1 MVCGQYSDAVWGFF
15 LELPLLSF
23 QVCLE
28 PGEKYYN
35 AHIQEVGQDSNTLTV
50 FVEELAEK

>member
-15 LELPLLSF
+15 LELPLFSF